1 MNELIQTSPRPH
13 QPSSRIGSWLLP
25 ATATVLLHGVAAWAL
40 YNSWSPEAPAS
51 APQTVMITQLVALPT
66 PTPAPEPIPEPPPEP
81 VVQAEPP
88 PPVEPQVD
96 QAEIARKRLEEQQ
109 LEQEKQQRLAE
120 QRQQE
125 LQREQEREQ
134 ERQQQL
140 AREQQQREQAEQQAR
155 AEQQRQAA
163 EAEARALADAEAA
176 RRAAEAAAIAQYQPI
191 SKKPP
196 SYPRRALD
204 RGVEG
209 DCTVRY
215 TVTREGRVKDPQV
228 VEGACDDPTFERPSL
243 NAANSFRYQPRLVN
257 GQPVDVPGVSNT
269 FRYRIQ

>member
-1 MNELIQTSPRPH
+1 MNELIQTSPRPQ

-40 YNSWSPEAPAS
+40 YSSWSPEAPAS
-51 APQTVMITQLVALPT
+51 APQTVMITQLVAL

-125 LQREQEREQ
+125 LQRE
-134 ERQQQL
+134 RQQQL

-196 SYPRRALD
+196 AYPRRALD

>member
-1 MNELIQTSPRPH
+1 MNELIQTSPRPQ

-40 YNSWSPEAPAS
+40 YSSWSPEAPAS
-51 APQTVMITQLVALPT
+51 APQTVMITQLVAL

-96 QAEIARKRLEEQQ
+96 QAKIARKRLEEQQ

-125 LQREQEREQ
+125 LQREQER
-134 ERQQQL
+134 QQQL

-155 AEQQRQAA
+155 AERQRQAA

-243 NAANSFRYQPRLVN
+243 NAATSFRYQPRLVN